1 MGAMKNLSIKYEEGR
16 MDNAS
21 EAERELVKCMS
32 RVMLAEAVERCLDE
46 GMTEELLNQYVLEA
60 IQAYRINQ
68 TNPVLLE
75 PDFTRRCRDW
85 EKKENK

>member
-1 MGAMKNLSIKYEEGR
+1 MGAMKNLGIKFEEGR
-16 MDNAS
+16 MDEAS

-32 RVMLAEAVERCLDE
+32 RVMLAQAIDRCLDE
-46 GMTEELLNQYVLEA
+46 GMTEELLNQHVLEA

-75 PDFTRRCRDW
+75 PDFASRCKDW
-85 EKKENK
+85 EDKENK